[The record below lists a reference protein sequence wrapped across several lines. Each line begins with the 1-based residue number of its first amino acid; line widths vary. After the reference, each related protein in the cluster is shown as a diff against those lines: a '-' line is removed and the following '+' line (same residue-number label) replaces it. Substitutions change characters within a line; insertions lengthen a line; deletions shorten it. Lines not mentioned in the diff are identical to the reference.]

1 MQVTIVGRH
10 TEVPV
15 NFKEYAESKLS
26 KLPRVFDRVMM
37 IEVIVDGQLAQKSVE
52 IVVSAARHREF
63 VAHEMGD
70 DTYACFDLCFDKIER
85 QLRRHKER
93 LRNRKHPERAEERLT
108 GPEGQ

>member
-10 TEVPV
+10 TEVPAA
-15 NFKEYAESKLS
+15 FKEYAESKLS

-37 IEVIVDGQLAQKSVE
+37 IEVIVDGQPSQKSVE

-63 VAHEMGD
+63 VAHEKGE
-70 DTYACFDLCFDKIER
+70 DTYACFDLCVDKIDR

-93 LRNRKHPERAEERLT
+93 LRNHKHPDRAGE
-108 GPEGQ
+108 GPGGA